1 MNKEETNSIIKDAMV
16 RNLQKCTSIPE
27 DISETYKAW
36 VIGLTSRASTQLTQT
51 QGAQQQQ
58 AQGQA
63 PEGATAPEQ
72 QGAGGQEGQGQEQE
86 EASA

>member
-1 MNKEETNSIIKDAMV
+1 MTKEEANSIIKAAWV
-16 RNLQKCTSIPE
+16 RSLQKRTSIPE

-36 VIGLTSRASTQLTQT
+36 VIGLTNRASAQLTQT
-51 QGAQQQQ
+51 QGAQQQ

-72 QGAGGQEGQGQEQE
+72 QESSGQEGQGQEQE
-86 EASA
+86 EASS